1 MQKPAHLTRVAVI
14 FLLLPFHLYAQNDFS
29 VVRKNIIENL
39 QEGVSDAAVLKQVVS
54 YLPQQL
60 ADGSWKDIDY
70 KDVSI
75 TQWKPSAH
83 LERLQSFAIAASKT
97 GNIYL
102 GNTGLESDIV
112 KGLRYW
118 YSQDP
123 QSKNWWHNEI
133 ATPQAL
139 GEIMLLSQ
147 NFLPK
152 GLQDSL
158 VHRMTRGNPYEKT
171 GANKLDE
178 AIHYLYR
185 ACITQNA
192 LLMDSAVQQ
201 AFQPISFTTEEGLQY
216 DYSYMQ
222 HGQQL
227 QISSYG
233 LVFLTG
239 EYKVASWVHGTSY
252 ALSGE
257 KAKILGTY
265 FTQTF
270 LKTIRGKYSDF
281 NTEGR
286 GISRPGILDKSK
298 LAGTKNSHSLIDL
311 AKEVNPDDAAML
323 DSAAMRLKGAKL
335 SDYGVS
341 PLHTQFWKGDYTLH
355 VRPKYSFNVRAVSTR
370 TKRTE
375 TGNKENLLGKFLA
388 DGSTNI
394 QKSGPEYI
402 NIMPIWEWDKI
413 PGVTSRD
420 FKEDQKMTV
429 QWGESGSTN
438 FTGGVSDGVYGCSVY
453 DMDYNDVH
461 AKKAYFFFDD
471 EVVCLGA
478 GINSNSAENITTT
491 LNQSW
496 LMSGAKISL
505 NRKIKDVGK
514 EQNVANPDWVWQENI
529 GYFFL
534 QPSDVNV
541 SAGTQ
546 SGNWA
551 LINASRSKQQITGNV
566 FKLWVNHGVKP
577 TDGSYA
583 YMVVPGIN
591 VEGMNLYNKQNIK
604 VIENSNSIQ
613 AVKNEKLQMMQIV
626 FHKAGTINDNGVLIS
641 ADKPCVLLL
650 KNIEN
655 KNVSLYVADPSQ
667 KLSEVTINIKTKMM
681 NVEKKV
687 TCNLPKG
694 NFAGSSAEF
703 SLDAF

>member
-1 MQKPAHLTRVAVI
+1 MRKLFTIKMVAVI
-14 FLLLPFHLYAQNDFS
+14 FLLLPFHLFAQNDFS
-29 VVRKNIIENL
+29 IIRDNIVGDL
-39 QEGVSDAAVLKQVVS
+39 QAGMTDAAILKQVVS
-54 YLPQQL
+54 YQPQQL

-70 KDVSI
+70 KDGSI
-75 TQWKPSAH
+75 TQWKPSTH
-83 LERLQSFAIAASKT
+83 LDRLQFFAIAASKPDNFYF
-97 GNIYL
+97 GNK
-102 GNTGLESDIV
+102 GLESAV
-112 KGLRYW
+112 VTGLRYW
-118 YSQDP
+118 YRQDP

-152 GLQDSL
+152 SLQDSL

-178 AIHYLYR
+178 AIHYIYR

-192 LLMDSAVQQ
+192 SLMDSAVEQ

-216 DYSYMQ
+216 DYSYLQ
-222 HGQQL
+222 HGPQL

-239 EYKVASWVHGTSY
+239 EYKVASWVKGTSY
-252 ALSGE
+252 ALNGE
-257 KAKILGTY
+257 KKKILGTY

-270 LKTIRGKYSDF
+270 LKTIRGRYSDF

-286 GISRPGILDKSK
+286 GISRPGILLKSK
-298 LAGTKNSHSLIDL
+298 LAGAKNSHSLIDQ
-311 AKEVNPDDAAML
+311 AKEVNPEDAAML
-323 DSAAMRLKGAKL
+323 DSAAMRLTGAKL
-335 SDYGVS
+335 PDYGVS
-341 PLHTQFWKGDYTLH
+341 PFHKQFWKGDYTLH
-355 VRPKYSFNVRAVSTR
+355 VRPKYSFNVRTVSTR

-394 QKSGPEYI
+394 QLSGPEYYD
-402 NIMPIWEWDKI
+402 IMPRWEWDKI

-420 FKEDQKMTV
+420 FKVDEPMTV
-429 QWGESGSTN
+429 QWGEIGSTN

-453 DMDYNDVH
+453 DMDYNDVQ
-461 AKKAYFFFDD
+461 AKKAWFFFDD
-471 EVVCLGA
+471 EVVCLGT

-496 LMSGAKISL
+496 LMSEAKISL
-505 NRKIKDVGK
+505 QGKIKNVGK
-514 EQNVANPDWVWQENI
+514 EQNVDNPDWVWQENT

-534 QPSDVNV
+534 QPSNVNV

-551 LINASRSKQQITGNV
+551 LINASRSKEEITGNV
-566 FKLWVNHGVKP
+566 FKLWINHGVKP
-577 TDGSYA
+577 ADASYA

-604 VIENSNSIQ
+604 VVENSNSIQ

-650 KNIEN
+650 KNIDS
-655 KNVSLYVADPSQ
+655 KNVSIYVADPSQ
-667 KLSEVTINIKTKMM
+667 KISVVTITVKTKML
-681 NVEKKV
+681 NEEKKV
-687 TCNLPKG
+687 ICKLPTG
-694 NFAGSSAEF
+694 NFAGSSEMF
-703 SLDAF
+703 QLN